1 MRALDRARGCLEPK
15 SLGDETSVYPVTHR
29 DTRMP
34 EGPAPSTRW
43 NVEIHLS
50 PGGIVWERTWA
61 VDWRAAIE
69 AALARSRIVAEQV
82 NGIVAYPA
90 ASHAA

>member
-1 MRALDRARGCLEPK
+1 MY
-15 SLGDETSVYPVTHR
+15 TVTHR

-34 EGPAPSTRW
+34 DGPAASTRW

-61 VDWRAAIE
+61 EDWRAAIE